1 MAQTQQGRPAVL
13 VPDDLDN
20 DTDSSLGEDILSS
33 TTSISSSIL
42 DYRRE
47 NGRTYH
53 AYKDGKYALPNDEAE
68 NERLD
73 LQHNLF
79 LLTLDDKLG
88 LAPPN
93 EPDSKA
99 KHILDIGTG
108 TGIWAIDYAD
118 EHPEAQVVGVDLS
131 PIQPAFVPP
140 NLTFMIEDIEDEWN
154 YSQSFDYI
162 HSRFMSSALAS
173 WTDFLTKCYKYVS
186 TVIYQYRA
194 DFCSNLAP
202 GGYMEIQ
209 EADLNLQSDDGTL
222 KPDNVMLKSLRLLTE
237 ASVTFGR
244 PYQDIPPLADIM
256 KEVGFVDVV
265 VKQFKWPINGWPK
278 DKKDKLLGEW
288 SLINMASG
296 LEAFTM
302 APLTRAHGWTPEE
315 VTLFLIDQRKALA
328 DKNTHAYWPIYSIY
342 GKKVVE

>member
-1 MAQTQQGRPAVL
+1 MAQTQQVRSAAIVL
-13 VPDDLDN
+13 DELDN
-20 DTDSSLGEDILSS
+20 DTDSSLGEEVLSS

-42 DYRRE
+42 NYRRE

-53 AYKDGKYALPNDEAE
+53 AYKDGKYVLPNDEAE

-79 LLTLDDKLG
+79 LLTLDDMLG

-99 KHILDIGTG
+99 KHVLDIGTG

-118 EHPEAQVVGVDLS
+118 EHPEAQVIGVDLS
-131 PIQPAFVPP
+131 PIQPALTSVPP
-140 NLTFMIEDIEDEWN
+140 NLTFMIEDIEDDWN
-154 YSQSFDYI
+154 YSHSFDYI

-173 WTDFLTKCYKYVS
+173 WTDFLTKCYN
-186 TVIYQYRA
+186 
-194 DFCSNLAP
+194 NLAP

-209 EADLNLQSDDGTL
+209 EADLNIQSDDGTL
-222 KPDNVMLKSLRLLTE
+222 KPDNVMLRSLRLLTE
-237 ASVTFGR
+237 ASVKFGR
-244 PYQDIPPLADIM
+244 PYQDIPPLADLM
-256 KEVGFVDVV
+256 TKVGFVDVV
-265 VKQFKWPINGWPK
+265 VKQFRWPMNGWPE

-288 SLINMASG
+288 CYINMASG

-315 VTLFLIDQRKALA
+315 VTLFLIDQRKAMA
-328 DKNTHAYWPIYSIY
+328 DKNTHGYWPIYSIY
-342 GKKVVE
+342 GRKAAE

>member
-1 MAQTQQGRPAVL
+1 MAQTYEARPAAI
-13 VPDDLDN
+13 VPDDSAD
-20 DTDSSLGEDILSS
+20 DTDSSLGEDISSS
-33 TTSISSSIL
+33 TASISSSIL
-42 DYRRE
+42 NYRRE

-93 EPDSKA
+93 DPDSQVKRV
-99 KHILDIGTG
+99 LDVGTG
-108 TGIWAIDYAD
+108 TGIWAVDYAD
-118 EHPEAQVVGVDLS
+118 EHPEAQVIGVDLS

-140 NLTFMIEDIEDEWN
+140 NLSFVIEDIEDDWT
-154 YSQSFDYI
+154 YAQPFDYI

-173 WTDFLTKCYKYVS
+173 WTDFLTKCH
-186 TVIYQYRA
+186 A
-194 DFCSNLAP
+194 NLAP

-209 EADLNLQSDDGTL
+209 EADLNMKSDDNTL
-222 KPDNVMLKSLRLLTE
+222 HPDNIMLKSLRLLTE
-237 ASVTFGR
+237 ASIKFGR

-256 KEVGFVDVV
+256 REVGFVDVE
-265 VKQFKWPINGWPK
+265 VKMFKWPINGWPK
-278 DKKDKLLGEW
+278 DKKAKLLGEW
-288 SLINMASG
+288 CYVNMASG
-296 LEAFTM
+296 LEAFSM
-302 APLTRAHGWTPEE
+302 APLTRAYGWTAEE
-315 VTLFLIDQRKALA
+315 VTLFLVDQRKAMA

-342 GKKVVE
+342 GRKALE

>member
-1 MAQTQQGRPAVL
+1 MAQTQQVRSAAIVL
-13 VPDDLDN
+13 DELDN
-20 DTDSSLGEDILSS
+20 DTDSSLGEEVLSS

-42 DYRRE
+42 NYRRE

-53 AYKDGKYALPNDEAE
+53 AYKDGKYVLPNDEAE

-79 LLTLDDKLG
+79 LLTLDDMLG

-99 KHILDIGTG
+99 KHVLDIGTG

-118 EHPEAQVVGVDLS
+118 EHPEAQVIGVDLS

-140 NLTFMIEDIEDEWN
+140 NLTFMIEDIEDDWN
-154 YSQSFDYI
+154 YSHSFDYI

-173 WTDFLTKCYKYVS
+173 WTDFLTKCYKY
-186 TVIYQYRA
+186 TP
-194 DFCSNLAP
+194 C
-202 GGYMEIQ
+202 GYMEIQ
-209 EADLNLQSDDGTL
+209 EADLNIQSDDGTL
-222 KPDNVMLKSLRLLTE
+222 KPDNVMLRSLRLLTE
-237 ASVTFGR
+237 ASVKFGR
-244 PYQDIPPLADIM
+244 PYQDIPPLADLM
-256 KEVGFVDVV
+256 TKVGFVDVV
-265 VKQFKWPINGWPK
+265 VKQFRWPMNGWPE

-288 SLINMASG
+288 CYINMASG

-315 VTLFLIDQRKALA
+315 VTLFLIDQRKAMA
-328 DKNTHAYWPIYSIY
+328 DKNTHGYWPIYSIY
-342 GKKVVE
+342 GRKAAE

>member
-13 VPDDLDN
+13 VPDDL
-20 DTDSSLGEDILSS
+20 DILSS

-68 NERLD
+68 NER
-73 LQHNLF
+73 
-79 LLTLDDKLG
+79 

-173 WTDFLTKCYKYVS
+173 WTDFLTKCYN
-186 TVIYQYRA
+186 
-194 DFCSNLAP
+194 NLAP

-328 DKNTHAYWPIYSIY
+328 DKNTHAYWPM
-342 GKKVVE
+342 